1 MDGLQPLNAPSPQNT
16 SNCYP
21 KGGPVYQKVVH
32 FKGSCETLRGLGR
45 ILERCKLLT
54 ASRVYIT
61 ISNSSNP
68 PLVFRLG
75 SVNTDEV
82 PYYLNGARGK
92 FGEHEKRV
100 RVPRGD
106 SRSNSNLLSAR
117 EISQMYD
124 NSIQCNSAQLK
135 ALTNCFIT
143 LPVEMCIQ
151 TDAKTCA
158 KRNTG
163 DAIS

>member
-1 MDGLQPLNAPSPQNT
+1 MPPAPKTLATATPKEGQYIKKLYTFDCVSGLHNYLKFFQ
-16 SNCYP
+16 
-21 KGGPVYQKVVH
+21 
-32 FKGSCETLRGLGR
+32 
-45 ILERCKLLT
+45 
-54 ASRVYIT
+54 
-61 ISNSSNP
+61 P

-117 EISQMYD
+117 EIYQMYD

>member
-1 MDGLQPLNAPSPQNT
+1 M
-16 SNCYP
+16 
-21 KGGPVYQKVVH
+21 VH
-32 FKGSCETLRGLGR
+32 AGS
-45 ILERCKLLT
+45 LESTK
-54 ASRVYIT
+54 
-61 ISNSSNP
+61 
-68 PLVFRLG
+68 
-75 SVNTDEV
+75 
-82 PYYLNGARGK
+82 
-92 FGEHEKRV
+92 KRV
-100 RVPRGD
+100 RVARGD

-163 DAIS
+163 DAISSARHWILCNVTEFDFAALLAML